1 MNYTKLGKSH
11 KEWRISNGLTLRSLA
26 KLLRV
31 DPGRLSA
38 FERGR
43 MDEHGNVQ
51 PLTDDELMDKLPPY
65 ISARLTSE
73 QLRLLAE
80 TVRRSFL

>member
-1 MNYTKLGKSH
+1 MNYAKLGESH
-11 KEWRISNGLTLRSLA
+11 KKWRIANGITLRSLA
-26 KLLRV
+26 KLLGV
-31 DPGRLSA
+31 NPAKLSA

-43 MDEHGNVQ
+43 IDEHGNVQ

-65 ISARLTSE
+65 ISARSTSE

-80 TVRRSFL
+80 TVRRT